1 VPAGPTEKS
10 ITTTE
15 NPAAGIGKRE
25 FARSAAA
32 GNAGQIPLGD
42 ANRHARRDGQFWTAS
57 VTACRGNIA
66 GRKCAS
72 ACAPVIWKSTMA
84 MVLLAKH
91 KAQYRSGN
99 VVFLRGQ
106 YSGLTERNGIP
117 VPFPCA
123 NKKDGTVE
131 VRELSVYDQLLGG
144 ASCG

>member
-1 VPAGPTEKS
+1 MKVGYIRVSTE
-10 ITTTE
+10 
-15 NPAAGIGKRE
+15 
-25 FARSAAA
+25 
-32 GNAGQIPLGD
+32 GQ
-42 ANRHARRDGQFWTAS
+42 N
-57 VTACRGNIA
+57 
-66 GRKCAS
+66 
-72 ACAPVIWKSTMA
+72 
-84 MVLLAKH
+84 
-91 KAQYRSGN
+91 N